1 METMKERT
9 EERWIRRRLFEQCF
23 SVRFIV
29 SNGGIKS
36 NIARG
41 QQWLPFQRKVDI
53 VDDETIKI
61 TTTTTTR
68 RRMICEHLSSKR
80 SENAEHA
87 NEKVAAIV
95 RWTNDS

>member
-9 EERWIRRRLFEQCF
+9 DERWIRRRLFEQCF

-61 TTTTTTR
+61 TTTTTTTTHDLR
-68 RRMICEHLSSKR
+68 ASFFE
-80 SENAEHA
+80 
-87 NEKVAAIV
+87 AIGKC
-95 RWTNDS
+95 